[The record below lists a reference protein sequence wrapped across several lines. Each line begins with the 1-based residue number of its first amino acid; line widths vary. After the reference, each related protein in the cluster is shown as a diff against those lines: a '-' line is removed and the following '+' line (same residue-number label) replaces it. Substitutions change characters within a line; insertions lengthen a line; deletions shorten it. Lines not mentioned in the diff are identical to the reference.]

1 MMKWEEV
8 NSSLIME
15 IKMKTKAFKL
25 SVAISMLLYG
35 LTAGAENAPGVT
47 KTEIKIG
54 QTTSY
59 SGPAAIYG
67 KIAEVEIAYFKMLN
81 DQGGINGRKINLQSL
96 DDAYSPPKSMEQ
108 ARKLVE
114 QDEVAFM
121 FNSFGAPTN
130 AAQAKYLNA
139 KKVPQLFVATGG
151 DSWGDYQTLPWS
163 MGWQPSFRSEG
174 RIFAQYI
181 LKTKPDAKIAIL
193 YQNDDFGRDYVKG
206 VKDVLGD
213 KAASQLVKEVS
224 YEPTDPTVDSQVITL
239 KGSGADHLVLAAV
252 PKFAAQTLRKSLEL
266 QWNPAIFITGGASGV
281 PATTEPVRGKA
292 DVNIF
297 SGGPYKD
304 FLDASWKTDASL
316 NGYREFFKKYMP
328 NAVPEEF
335 SSFYGYSVA
344 ATMAQVLKQC
354 GDDLSR
360 ENIMKQASNLKSFAI
375 PTLQDG
381 IVLNTSATDH
391 YPIEQLRLAKWNGE
405 KWVMFGEVLTS
416 THAKK

>member
-1 MMKWEEV
+1 
-8 NSSLIME
+8 ME
-15 IKMKTKAFKL
+15 IQMKTNALKL
-25 SVAISMLLYG
+25 FVALSLLSCG
-35 LTAGAENAPGVT
+35 LMAEAENAPGVT

-81 DQGGINGRKINLQSL
+81 EQGGINGRKINLISV
-96 DDAYSPPKSMEQ
+96 DDGYSPPKSMEQ

-151 DSWGDYQTLPWS
+151 DNWGDYKALPWS

-174 RIFAQYI
+174 HIFAKYI
-181 LKTKPDAKIAIL
+181 LKTNPNAKIAIL
-193 YQNDDFGRDYVKG
+193 YQDDDFGRDYVKG
-206 VKDVLGD
+206 VKDVLGT
-213 KAASQLVKEVS
+213 KFANQLVKEVS
-224 YEPTDPTVDSQVITL
+224 YEATDPTVDSQVITL
-239 KGSGADHLVLAAV
+239 KGSGADYLILAAV
-252 PKFAAQTLRKSLEL
+252 PKFAAQTLRKAQEL
-266 QWNPAIFITGGASGV
+266 HWNPAIFITGGASGV
-281 PATTEPVRGKA
+281 PATTEPVKGKT
-292 DVNIF
+292 DVNIY
-297 SGGPYKD
+297 SGGSFKD
-304 FLDASWKTDASL
+304 FLDPSWKTDASL
-316 NGYREFFKKYMP
+316 DGYRQFFKKYLP
-328 NAVPEEF
+328 KAVPEDF

-360 ENIMKQASNLKSFAI
+360 ENIMKQAANLKNFAI

-381 IVLNTSATDH
+381 ITLNTSPTDH

-405 KWVMFGEVLTS
+405 KWILFGDVLTS
-416 THAKK
+416 THAK